1 MSTKKPIAR
10 LRKGIVHTPKGKLKR
25 IEAVSEK
32 GTSGPAKT
40 RGKVVGRGDFTGR
53 HNIDRAIDSLKKG
66 IVNNK
71 HLIRFPDGSV
81 EDPEEE
87 E

>member
-10 LRKGIVHTPKGKLKR
+10 FRRGTVHTPKGKHKR
-25 IEAVSEK
+25 MEAVDEK
-32 GTSGPAKT
+32 GGSGPVGTK
-40 RGKVVGRGDFTGR
+40 GPVVGRGDFTGPKD
-53 HNIDRAIDSLKKG
+53 IDKAIDSLKKG
-66 IVNNK
+66 LRSK
-71 HLIRFPDGSV
+71 GYKIRFPDGSV